1 MTDHPSNTPE
11 PQFEFLIKD
20 GVIWFGVPLKFFY
33 EHPEVFGAPYN
44 TVAKKDTTKTTQST
58 QSTEALVVESNI
70 TYNQP
75 FHGAFYD
82 QERTNEWYW
91 KN

>member
-44 TVAKKDTTKTTQST
+44 TVAKKDTTRSTQST

-70 TYNQP
+70 TYNNS
-75 FHGAFYD
+75 FYD

>member
-44 TVAKKDTTKTTQST
+44 TVAKKDTTRTTQST
-58 QSTEALVVESNI
+58 QPTEALVVESNI
-70 TYNQP
+70 TYNNS
-75 FHGAFYD
+75 FYD